1 MTPTPNRTPIETEI
15 SSLDDFE
22 AFARTNALTI
32 DELSKMIEKVW
43 RYWIAK
49 DKIKTPEHLLE
60 LFLKEERERERLS
73 RECKCFIERRLFL
86 P

>member
-22 AFARTNALTI
+22 TFARTNALTI
-32 DELSKMIEKVW
+32 DELSEMIEKVW
-43 RYWIAK
+43 SYYTAK
-49 DKIKTPEHLLE
+49 DKIKNPEHLLE
-60 LFLKEERERERLS
+60 LFLKEERKRERLS

>member
-22 AFARTNALTI
+22 TFARTNALTI
-32 DELSKMIEKVW
+32 DELSEMIEKVW

-49 DKIKTPEHLLE
+49 DRIKNPEHLLE
-60 LFLKEERERERLS
+60 LFLKEERKRERLS

>member
-1 MTPTPNRTPIETEI
+1 MTPTPNPTPIETEI

-32 DELSKMIEKVW
+32 DELSEMIEKVW
-43 RYWIAK
+43 SYYTAK

-60 LFLKEERERERLS
+60 IFLKEERKRERLS
-73 RECKCFIERRLFL
+73 QECKCFIERRLFL

>member
-22 AFARTNALTI
+22 TFARTNALTI
-32 DELSKMIEKVW
+32 DELSEMIEKVW

-49 DKIKTPEHLLE
+49 DRIKNPEHLLE
-60 LFLKEERERERLS
+60 IFLKEERKRERLS

>member
-22 AFARTNALTI
+22 TFARTNALTI
-32 DELSKMIEKVW
+32 DELSEMIEKVW

-49 DKIKTPEHLLE
+49 DRIKTPEHLLE
-60 LFLKEERERERLS
+60 LFLKEERKRERLS